1 MMALVDEV
9 DSGQEETKDD
19 EQENR
24 GNFGNMLNRARTRQA
39 KTNVIRNRRDSDEI

>member
-24 GNFGNMLNRARTRQA
+24 VNYGNMLNRARTRQA
-39 KTNVIRNRRDSDEI
+39 KTNVILNHRDSDEI